1 MCTFASTEMLTVKI
15 CFHVQGQCG
24 ETADGEDGEGEDGE
38 AEDGEARD
46 QPPSESEVPS
56 KEDIEGGE
64 AERKEGADE
73 SVPPPEKG
81 QVYWCSH
88 KARVHTTYKHPLT
101 VLYSFHRSV

>member
-24 ETADGEDGEGEDGE
+24 ETADGEDGEDGEGEDGE

-46 QPPSESEVPS
+46 QLPSESEVPS
-56 KEDIEGGE
+56 KEDTEGGE
-64 AERKEGADE
+64 AKRKEGADE

-81 QVYWCSH
+81 QGSVYWCSH
-88 KARVHTTYKHPLT
+88 NG
-101 VLYSFHRSV
+101 HRYTRPTNIR

>member
-24 ETADGEDGEGEDGE
+24 ETADGEGG
-38 AEDGEARD
+38 D

-56 KEDIEGGE
+56 KEDTEGGE

-73 SVPPPEKG
+73 PVPPPEKG
-81 QVYWCSH
+81 QGSVHWCSH
-88 KARVHTTYKHPLT
+88 KAPVYTRPTNI
-101 VLYSFHRSV
+101 R